1 MGGRTITR
9 ESMSVRAIRLKRAG
23 KEKSSKL
30 SPCLQNPA
38 AFRKADAHLV
48 V

>member
-1 MGGRTITR
+1 MITR
-9 ESMSVRAIRLKRAG
+9 ESMSMREIRLKRSG
-23 KEKSSKL
+23 KPKCLKL
-30 SPCLQNPA
+30 SPCLQDCA